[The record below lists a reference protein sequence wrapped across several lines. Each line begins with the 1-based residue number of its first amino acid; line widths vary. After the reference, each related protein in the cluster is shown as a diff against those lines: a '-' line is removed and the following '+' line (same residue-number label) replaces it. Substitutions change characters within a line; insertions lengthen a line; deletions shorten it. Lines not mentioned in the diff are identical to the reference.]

1 MRIKIYYKKE
11 VSSFHPLLENHK
23 TIHVKI
29 FKIKTFKQFIE
40 ILKIKLNLK
49 SLNDV

>member
-11 VSSFHPLLENHK
+11 VSSFHPLLENHC

-29 FKIKTFKQFIE
+29 FKIKTLKQFIE
-40 ILKIKLNLK
+40 VLKIKCNFK
-49 SLNDV
+49 NINDV